1 MDRTRS
7 QPLPSALPPRGHDL
21 HRLDVHQPGHGR
33 GTHEHPGEG
42 IRRRAALFEPGPVP
56 LLKQWVPIWTN
67 SRLVGEAAAARDE
80 CLLRVHILP
89 CFGNT
94 RMSAIDMLAAQLFA
108 KQLRRRLARSSGI
121 TILAL
126 LRTVLRDAV
135 GQRLLLVDPLA
146 HVEVPAEAAAERPV
160 MTQDQVWALACR
172 MPTQRLKTM
181 IVTAA
186 GTGMRFGELAAL
198 APAAI
203 SLDTYRLHIDPDVG
217 TLHEVAGKRWLGP
230 PKPPSGARN
239 IYLPSYLVEGLQPVA
254 NGTRAEPMF
263 RAAGGGL
270 LWRTTF
276 AARVGVSPATA
287 IPQELQARRD
297 QSQPDYLRSG
307 YLIWMEEDDM
317 VERQDR

>member
-1 MDRTRS
+1 MAWIEQARNRYRVRFRHTGMIYTDSTFTDR
-7 QPLPSALPPRGHDL
+7 AKAEE
-21 HRLDVHQPGHGR
+21 RLN
-33 GTHEHPGEG
+33 TLGEG
-42 IRRRAALFEPGPVP
+42 IRRRAALFEPGPAP
-56 LLKQWVPIWTN
+56 LLKQWVPIWMN
-67 SRLVGEAAAARDE
+67 SRLVGEAAGARDE

-89 CFGNT
+89 RFGNT

-108 KQLRRRLARSSGI
+108 KQLRRRLARSSVI

-135 GQRLLLVDPLA
+135 RQRLLLVDPLA

-160 MTQDQVWALACR
+160 LTQDQVWALACR

-217 TLHEVAGKRWLGP
+217 SLHEVAGKRWLGP
-230 PKPPSGARN
+230 PKPPSGARK
-239 IYLPSYLVEGLQPVA
+239 IYLPTCLVEAQICGS
-254 NGTRAEPMF
+254 
-263 RAAGGGL
+263 RAASITAYL
-270 LWRTTF
+270 MPTF
-276 AARVGVSPATA
+276 ASPGSLVSSWVARS
-287 IPQELQARRD
+287 
-297 QSQPDYLRSG
+297 RSRG
-307 YLIWMEEDDM
+307 
-317 VERQDR
+317 